1 MRNLAIFL
9 SVVLLNFGLN
19 AQTPENR
26 AKAKKILDK
35 VSEKTKSFSTIE
47 ATFTFELNNQQE
59 NIKEKAVGT
68 IKTKG
73 NKYVLDLMG
82 TTTYCDGKTIW
93 TVMKDEEE
101 VDISEVDEE
110 DDKTLNPAKVFTMYE
125 KGFKYTFV
133 KDIFEDTRALYVID
147 LIPLNYDGEYSRI
160 RLKIDK
166 DKYTVYSMTRY
177 GNDGN
182 IYTIKIK
189 KYITNKPMPDNM
201 FVFNKSKYPGFE
213 IIDNR

>member
-1 MRNLAIFL
+1 MKNLLLILVVVFGL
-9 SVVLLNFGLN
+9 SVN
-19 AQTPENR
+19 AQSPENR

-35 VSEKTKSFSTIE
+35 VSATTKAFTSIK
-47 ATFTFELNNQQE
+47 ADFTFVMENQQE
-59 NIKEKAVGT
+59 NINEKASGT

-82 TTTYCDGKTIW
+82 TTTFSDGKTIW
-93 TVMKDEEE
+93 TVLIDEEE
-101 VDISEVDEE
+101 VNVSEVDEE

-125 KGFKYTFV
+125 KGFKYTFI
-133 KDIFEDTRALYVID
+133 KETFEDTRALYIID
-147 LIPLNYDGEYSRI
+147 LIPSNPDSEFSRI

-166 DKYTVYSMTRY
+166 DKHTVYSMKRF

-182 IYTIKIK
+182 IYIIKIK
-189 KYITNKPMPDNM
+189 KYTTNITMPDSI
-201 FVFNKSKYPGFE
+201 FIFSKSKFPGFE